1 MPAATLSTTIYSCT
15 FADYDYTFG
24 PLARTPG
31 ARFLRYGTSRPN
43 RWRIWEHR
51 PVPAAMTLPTQT
63 MTNRRFKMFPGEAV
77 PPCDVAVYVD
87 GHILIRAD
95 LTPLIAAFWESG
107 ADIALFP
114 HPSGRTLEQE
124 IDFALAHSIPAR
136 DAPLAEAQRVRY
148 RKLGLLE
155 TPVTENT
162 ILFYRM
168 TSPAIAEIG
177 ATWWAEMERYSKR
190 DQISLP
196 YVLDRVGPRVHRWD
210 WHFHAP
216 SARNAY
222 FARASHRPRGLAA
235 RTRRAAHFMKDY
247 APEYRALYGAL
258 KAGGA
263 LRALP
268 GRALRRLRGAE
279 DGDA

>member
-1 MPAATLSTTIYSCT
+1 MPLSIPSSIVYSCT

-31 ARFLRYGTSRPN
+31 ARFLRFGTTRPN

-51 PVPAAMTLPTQT
+51 PVPDAMVRPTQT

-95 LTPLIAAFWESG
+95 LTPLIAEFWESG

-114 HPSGRTLEQE
+114 HPSGRNLEEE

-136 DAPLAEAQRVRY
+136 DAPLAEQQRARY
-148 RKLGLLE
+148 RERGLLGA
-155 TPVTENT
+155 PITENT

-168 TSPAIAEIG
+168 TSPKVAAMG
-177 ATWWAEMERYSKR
+177 DLWWAEMERYSKR

-196 YVLDRVGPRVHRWD
+196 YVLDRVSPRVHRWD

-216 SARNAY
+216 SAGNAY
-222 FARASHRPRGLAA
+222 FARSSHRPADLAT
-235 RTRRAAHFMKDY
+235 RTRRAAFFMKDY
-247 APEYRALYGAL
+247 APEYRALYGVL
-258 KAGGA
+258 RAGG
-263 LRALP
+263 LIRGLP
-268 GRALRRLRGAE
+268 GRILGQGRDRPR
-279 DGDA
+279 